1 MRDAAY
7 PFPEDSARASPYG
20 YWGHNDIFG
29 GPMKKRL
36 RAFAILPALVPGL
49 LTAMLAMPTA
59 ASAAAEAHN
68 AKAPIL
74 RHNGACGASE
84 PLKHIG
90 FVNFHRV
97 RNTVRLNVHLK

>member
-74 RHNGACGASE
+74 RHNGACGAPE
-84 PLKHIG
+84 PLNPITL
-90 FVNFHRV
+90 VNFPPSINPLHT
-97 RNTVRLNVHLK
+97 NI